1 MKHRS
6 LLSVWVPLTLLVVW
20 QMVGSQPGMQT
31 MLPSPWRVIIAWND
45 WIFGQSTGMFDQKSE
60 IVLDGQVVSVENA
73 LTIKTSELGSLRYGD
88 AITVDGMSYRVQ
100 SEPLRMADGLL
111 SVVSLEKLEQAI
123 TSVFETG
130 VFVSGV
136 FA

>member
-1 MKHRS
+1 
-6 LLSVWVPLTLLVVW
+6 
-20 QMVGSQPGMQT
+20 MQT